1 MLLMDINLN
10 TAFQAKLIVYF
21 FTVYL
26 KYFVTSKKKK
36 IILILK
42 WTMSK

>member
-10 TAFQAKLIVYF
+10 TAFQAKLIVYL

-26 KYFVTSKKKK
+26 EYFVTSKKKNHFNFK
-36 IILILK
+36 
-42 WTMSK
+42 MEDV